1 MMTTPRL
8 IPVRTLGGMTIIVQ
22 MNAVHPSASRLI
34 KLLRQGPEPP
44 LPHRLN
50 PAILA
55 PSAPQPNVFACC
67 GAPRPTPNE
76 RRGIS
81 CVAQNW
87 APSLAANGVSKTGS
101 LISTASHPDWRSN
114 GTGGSLAT
122 QPNAKRCRERR
133 LSQSQGDKAVAHCE
147 RDGGAG
153 PKRIPAQSSGGD
165 CRWPGN
171 NPSSVPRRLM
181 KTPSRDTLSPR
192 EREVYQRKM

>member
-22 MNAVHPSASRLI
+22 MNAVHPSAGRLI

-87 APSLAANGVSKTGS
+87 APSLAANVVSKTGS

-114 GTGGSLAT
+114 GRGGHS
-122 QPNAKRCRERR
+122 QPSQMRKDAAKEDYLRARGIRLLRIANGMVVQDPREFLRKDR
-133 LSQSQGDKAVAHCE
+133 EAIA
-147 RDGGAG
+147 GGQETT
-153 PKRIPAQSSGGD
+153 PH
-165 CRWPGN
+165 
-171 NPSSVPRRLM
+171 
-181 KTPSRDTLSPR
+181 PSRDG
-192 EREVYQRKM
+192 